1 MCVARRTRSNTGAC
15 ALRDVAILGARRL
28 SCGTPRTPRRG
39 PAARVGV
46 LVVAEGRGRLL
57 EASVVA
63 RVSLSPGPSS
73 LTVASAGA
81 TEEAIAKNDTLRRG
95 SPPIG
100 GGGEEW
106 DAMEDDKE
114 GATDVNGASEACV
127 PEANP
132 EEMISGYGS
141 SASTVNNEEAGAVV
155 GGAEARGVRE
165 AATTGGVMEPPSDR
179 GARSAVEA
187 SLVIDRR
194 MEAVDD
200 NGAEDAEANDVV
212 ADDGNSPPVVDLAAS
227 PGSSATMSLAEGW
240 REQSAENRRRREMV
254 LEESR
259 LHLKQSGHPVY
270 VAIRATERLHGAV
283 EGMVGRMRD
292 EFRTVKEALRA
303 AVGQSPY
310 GTDTHM
316 GDACDMTDEMGR
328 CERAAE
334 RLLGAA
340 EDLKGM
346 ARNAEGYAAEEH
358 MFKKLENGGEQ
369 TNA

>member
-1 MCVARRTRSNTGAC
+1 MVQTRRSVCVARRTRSNTGAC

-39 PAARVGV
+39 PAARDGV

-81 TEEAIAKNDTLRRG
+81 TEEAITKNDTLRRG

-114 GATDVNGASEACV
+114 GATDVIG
-127 PEANP
+127 
-132 EEMISGYGS
+132 
-141 SASTVNNEEAGAVV
+141 
-155 GGAEARGVRE
+155 
-165 AATTGGVMEPPSDR
+165 PPSDR
-179 GARSAVEA
+179 GVRSAVEA

-194 MEAVDD
+194 LEAVDD

-227 PGSSATMSLAEGW
+227 PGSSATMSLAEGC
-240 REQSAENRRRREMV
+240 REQSEEIRRRREMV

-270 VAIRATERLHGAV
+270 VAIGATERLHGAV

-292 EFRTVKEALRA
+292 EFRTVNEALRA

-346 ARNAEGYAAEEH
+346 AMYAEGYAAEEH

-369 TNA
+369 TDA